1 MRVSARHVILASAVF
16 VAFTASSLAPAP
28 VSALVALGDPCCTP
42 PPPPPPSCCTHGGG
56 HTVNVPNINIHG
68 GNINVGVNVSTN
80 VNVTTN
86 VNTNVNSNVDASSSS
101 SAGARAGAGAG
112 AGSTIIGGSYYSST
126 NPPAATAITGL
137 NVVGLVEEYEY
148 EMVEEERTRTVEEW
162 RTVRAVC
169 VDDTGT
175 PHPASRPDAVDRVG
189 ATFAGEIYRCMAGTA
204 MQATIGWRRG
214 NSDDW
219 TDAPTIMC
227 RKGEALRH
235 EPGGRLSC
243 QTQEARRNCNE
254 RSLLR
259 RHGPGV
265 KLIFMRREER
275 YTESVR
281 RQVEQVHIE
290 RTSMTLMLDGG
301 VGGYR

>member
-1 MRVSARHVILASAVF
+1 
-16 VAFTASSLAPAP
+16 
-28 VSALVALGDPCCTP
+28 
-42 PPPPPPSCCTHGGG
+42 
-56 HTVNVPNINIHG
+56 VNVPNINIHG
-68 GNINVGVNVSTN
+68 GNINVGVNVRTN

-101 SAGARAGAGAG
+101 TAGARAGAG

-137 NVVGLVEEYEY
+137 NVVGVAEEYEY

-175 PHPASRPDAVDRVG
+175 PHPASRPDADDRVG

-204 MQATIGWRRG
+204 LQATIGWRRG
-214 NSDDW
+214 TADDW
-219 TDAPTIMC
+219 ADAPTIMC

-265 KLIFMRREER
+265 KLVFMRREER
-275 YTESVR
+275 YTETVR
-281 RQVEQVHIE
+281 RQVERQRTE
-290 RTSMTLMLDGG
+290 RVSMTLMLDGG